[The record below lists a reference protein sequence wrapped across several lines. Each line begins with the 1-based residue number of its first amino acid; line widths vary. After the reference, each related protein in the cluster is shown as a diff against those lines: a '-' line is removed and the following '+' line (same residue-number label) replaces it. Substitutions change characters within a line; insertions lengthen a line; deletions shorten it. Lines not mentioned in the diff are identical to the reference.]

1 MKKNIIDDARNGRI
15 HIEYLDKH
23 TVQVELDD
31 DGCKFLIE
39 VLTEF
44 LNDPKMHHVNYD
56 SDTGYSC
63 GFMTKNS
70 LGLIINHRGK
80 YNDR

>member
-1 MKKNIIDDARNGRI
+1 MNMKKMVNDSNDGRI
-15 HIEYLDKH
+15 NIEYLDKN
-23 TVQVELDD
+23 TVQIELDD
-31 DGCKFLIE
+31 ESCKFLIE

-63 GFMTKNS
+63 GFMAKKS

-80 YNDR
+80 